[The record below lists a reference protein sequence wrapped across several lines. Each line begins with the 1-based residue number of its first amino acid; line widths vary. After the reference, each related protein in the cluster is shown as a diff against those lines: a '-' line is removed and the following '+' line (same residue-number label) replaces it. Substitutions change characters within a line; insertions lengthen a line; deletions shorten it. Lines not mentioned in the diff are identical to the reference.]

1 MISVVRQFPV
11 RSALLATTVV
21 AFIIDMWT
29 GARIAGALIWPI
41 MIQGVGLAQVYSGR
55 RTEGDRARTTVHE
68 GLRG

>member
-1 MISVVRQFPV
+1 MIAVVRQFPV

-29 GARIAGALIWPI
+29 GARIAGALIYPI
-41 MIQGVGLAQVYSGR
+41 IIQGVGLAQVSSGR
-55 RTEGDRARTTVHE
+55 RPEGDRAGTTVHE

>member
-1 MISVVRQFPV
+1 MIAVVRLFPV

-41 MIQGVGLAQVYSGR
+41 IIQGVGLAQVYSGR
-55 RTEGDRARTTVHE
+55 RPQGDRARTTVHE